1 MSREVRP
8 ALINLRNTK
17 IIPFEFQYFE
27 PESLEEALQLLRTY
41 GSEAK
46 ILAGGTDLLV
56 KMKIRA
62 VEPKYVINI
71 KRIKELRYI
80 KAEKDSI
87 RIGALTT
94 WRDLEKSDLVRGE
107 VPALYDAVRS
117 MGSVQI
123 RNMATVGGNLCNA
136 SPAADSA
143 PPLLAHE
150 AKIKL
155 TSIEGTR
162 EIPITEFFTGPGMT
176 VMKPHELLQEIVVP
190 RRKGGS
196 SFIKVGRVAM
206 DLAIASAS
214 TYVEV
219 EDGVVRDVK
228 IALGSVAP
236 RPIRARKCEA
246 ALIGRRADEGI
257 LREVAGLVVNEISPI
272 DDVRGT
278 AWYRREIS
286 KVLVYD
292 SLIKSLERVRR

>member
-1 MSREVRP
+1 
-8 ALINLRNTK
+8 
-17 IIPFEFQYFE
+17 
-27 PESLEEALQLLRTY
+27 EEALQLLKTY
-41 GSEAK
+41 GNEAR

-56 KMKIRA
+56 KMKVRA
-62 VEPKYVINI
+62 IEPKYIINI

-80 KAEKDSI
+80 KTDKDSI

-94 WRDLEKSDLVRGE
+94 WRDLEKSDSVREE
-107 VPALYDAVRS
+107 VPALYDAVKS

-143 PPLLAHE
+143 PPLLVHE

-162 EIPITEFFTGPGMT
+162 EIPITEFFTGPGTT
-176 VMKPHELLQEIVVP
+176 VMKPYELLHEIIIP
-190 RRKGGS
+190 RKRGKS
-196 SFIKVGRVAM
+196 SFIKVSRVAM
-206 DLAIASAS
+206 DLAIASAA

-219 EDGVVRDVK
+219 EDNMIKDVK

-236 RPIRARKCEA
+236 RPVRAKRCEA
-246 ALIGRRADEGI
+246 ALIGRRVDEEI
-257 LREVAGLVVNEISPI
+257 LREAASLVVGEISPI
-272 DDVRGT
+272 DDVRGS
-278 AWYRREIS
+278 AWYRREVS

>member
-8 ALINLRNTK
+8 VPITLRNTK

-27 PESLEEALQLLRTY
+27 PESLEEALQLLKTY
-41 GSEAK
+41 GNEAR

-56 KMKIRA
+56 KMKVRA
-62 VEPKYVINI
+62 IEPKYIINI

-80 KAEKDSI
+80 KTDKDSI

-94 WRDLEKSDLVRGE
+94 WRDLEKSDSVGEE
-107 VPALYDAVRS
+107 VPALYDAVKS

-143 PPLLAHE
+143 PPLLVHE

-162 EIPITEFFTGPGMT
+162 EIPITEFFTGPGTT
-176 VMKPHELLQEIVVP
+176 VMKPYELLHEIIIP
-190 RRKGGS
+190 RKRGKS
-196 SFIKVGRVAM
+196 SFIKVSRVAM
-206 DLAIASAS
+206 DLAIASAA

-219 EDGVVRDVK
+219 EDNMIKDVK

-236 RPIRARKCEA
+236 RPVRAKRCEA
-246 ALIGRRADEGI
+246 ALIGRRVDEEI
-257 LREVAGLVVNEISPI
+257 LREAASLVVGEISPI
-272 DDVRGT
+272 DDVRGS
-278 AWYRREIS
+278 AWYRREVS

>member
-1 MSREVRP
+1 MSREIRP
-8 ALINLRNTK
+8 VPINLRNTK

-27 PESLEEALQLLRTY
+27 PENLEEALQLLKTY
-41 GSEAK
+41 GSEAR

-56 KMKIRA
+56 KMKTRVI
-62 VEPKYVINI
+62 EPKYVINI
-71 KRIKELRYI
+71 KRIKGLRYVRV
-80 KAEKDSI
+80 DNDFI

-94 WRDLEKSDLVRGE
+94 WRDLEESELVRE
-107 VPALYDAVRS
+107 EIPALYDAVKS

-123 RNMATVGGNLCNA
+123 RNMATIGGNLCNA

-143 PPLLAHE
+143 PPLLVHE

-155 TSIEGTR
+155 VSIEGTR

-176 VMKPHELLQEIVVP
+176 VMKPYELLQEVVVP

-196 SFIKVGRVAM
+196 SFIKISRVAM
-206 DLAIASAS
+206 DLAIASAA
-214 TYVEV
+214 TYVDV
-219 EDGVVRDVK
+219 ENGTINDVK

-236 RPIRARKCEA
+236 RPIRAKKCEA
-246 ALIGRRADEGI
+246 ALIGRKVDDRI
-257 LREVAGLVVNEISPI
+257 LKEVANLVVNEISPI

-278 AWYRREIS
+278 AWYRKEVS

-292 SLIKSLERVRR
+292 SLVKSLERVRR